1 MALWKS
7 RRFCIP
13 AVPGFCVLIA
23 LSCCG
28 QEASSASAAQQWM
41 QSGAAAMRRGQPA
54 EAERDFRQALV
65 ADPHFAD
72 AMLGLG
78 MSLLRQNKPEE
89 ASHALQ
95 QAVAANP
102 AIRGARMFIGIV
114 DYQHSDFD
122 DALNSLQA
130 ESALQPDNAEVL
142 TWIGIVELAAGHPEQ
157 ATVPLDQA
165 AALESKDLNIL
176 YYKGRAHTLVAQS
189 AYQKLFELGPD
200 SWQMHRA
207 LGEID
212 SQSREPEKAVKEFEA
227 ALEKQP
233 NDPDLYQ
240 SIGDEDQRLNRFD
253 EATRAYEQ
261 ELRLHPGDPV
271 ALFNLGK
278 IQVQTGDAARASRCS
293 SKRPMHMH
301 PPPLF
306 RSIWARASQK
316 QDAMRK
322 LRSGWRNALPAIR
335 RPSSAGARGSNS
347 RAYIANSICP
357 RMRRGLWENCRGSMP
372 IPRPT
377 PRAQQFSQKSDPASA
392 LRADNHF
399 FIVAPAGSSTVR

>member
-7 RRFCIP
+7 RRSCIP

-28 QEASSASAAQQWM
+28 QEASSAPAAQQWM

-65 ADPHFAD
+65 ADPHSAD

-78 MSLLRQNKPEE
+78 MSLLRQNNPDE
-89 ASHALQ
+89 ASRALQ

-114 DYQHSDFD
+114 DYQQNDFD

-130 ESALQPDNAEVL
+130 ESALQPNNAEVL
-142 TWIGIVELAAGHPEQ
+142 TWIGIVELAAGHPER

-176 YYKGRAHTLVAQS
+176 YYEGRAHTLVAQS

-253 EATRAYEQ
+253 DATRAYEQ

-278 IQVQTGDAARASRCS
+278 IQVQTGDAAGGVSLLQQASDAHAFAAPVSFYLGEGFAKTGHDAEAAQWLEKCLASDPSPFLR
-293 SKRPMHMH
+293 
-301 PPPLF
+301 
-306 RSIWARASQK
+306 RSAWFELARVY
-316 QDAMRK
+316 RK
-322 LRSGWRNALPAIR
+322 LDRPADAQKALGELQKLDAASATNP
-335 RPSSAGARGSNS
+335 AGA
-347 RAYIANSICP
+347 AIQP
-357 RMRRGLWENCRGSMP
+357 EL
-372 IPRPT
+372 
-377 PRAQQFSQKSDPASA
+377 
-392 LRADNHF
+392 
-399 FIVAPAGSSTVR
+399 